1 MTQVANRSDTLLIE
15 WLASLFGFKRLVEY
29 FGDDSIDPIYMYV
42 GTFILVNIS
51 FGTAYRYWQTGV
63 IGFIENPFGLALP
76 LGVAVAT
83 VGIKY
88 MYDGQRAAEEQLLSK
103 NQVQSGFT
111 DSRSSFSFR
120 TTLLVYVIA
129 VTAYLLY
136 EIFVIGIDTLLQSQ
150 GPVLAVFYNLL
161 VLPLCFI
168 AVGVEFVLMYSSV
181 HFLFPR
187 RLARTDLKLF
197 FLDARNMGGF
207 QPVGELLKKSYYV
220 YTAGLLIYV
229 AFFYGPV
236 VLEGGATGGAVQTGP
251 IIVVLFTILWLVG
264 ISTLSYSMY
273 QIHRVMVAEKD
284 ARLQEIETKLR
295 EVVSDPYETEEP
307 EISDTERLETI
318 QFHLDQ
324 IRNTSEYPTTFTMWT
339 QIGISVI
346 LPQALQLSLQYI

>member
-1 MTQVANRSDTLLIE
+1 MTRLASRSDPLLIE
-15 WLASLFGFKRLVEY
+15 WLASSFGFKRLAEH
-29 FGDDSIDPIYMYV
+29 FGDRSIDPIYLYV
-42 GTFILVNIS
+42 GTFILMNIS
-51 FGTAYRYWQTGV
+51 FGTVYRYWQTGV

-88 MYDGQRAAEEQLLSK
+88 MRDGQQAAEEQLLSK

-111 DSRSSFSFR
+111 DSRSLFSFQ
-120 TTLLVYVIA
+120 TTLSIYMIT
-129 VTAYLLY
+129 VTGYLLY

-150 GPVLAVFYNLL
+150 GAVLAVFYNLL

-220 YTAGLLIYV
+220 YTAGLLIYL
-229 AFFYGPV
+229 AFFYDPV

-251 IIVVLFTILWLVG
+251 IIVVLFTVLWLVG
-264 ISTLSYSMY
+264 IGTLSYSMY
-273 QIHRVMVAEKD
+273 QVHRVMVAEKD
-284 ARLQEIETKLR
+284 ARLEEIETKLR
-295 EVVSDPYETEEP
+295 EVVSDPYETEKP

-346 LPQALQLSLQYI
+346 LPQVLQLSLQYA